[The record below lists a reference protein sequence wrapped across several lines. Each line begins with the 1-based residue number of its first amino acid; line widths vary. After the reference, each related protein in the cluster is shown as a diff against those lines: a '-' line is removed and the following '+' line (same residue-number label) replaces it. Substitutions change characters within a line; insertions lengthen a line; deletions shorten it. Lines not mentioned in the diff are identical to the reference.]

1 LSSIGGNGSGLGYE
15 FITNSVAVAFNLY
28 ESGVTNAESV
38 GVYTGGVSP
47 QGSAVNLIGTG
58 INLHSGDAF
67 HVHIVYFGTSLS
79 LILTD
84 KVTEAT
90 VTEEFTVNIPSGVG
104 ATTAYAGFTGSTGGM
119 TATQNILDWTFSN

>member
-1 LSSIGGNGSGLGYE
+1 
-15 FITNSVAVAFNLY
+15 
-28 ESGVTNAESV
+28 
-38 GVYTGGVSP
+38 
-47 QGSAVNLIGTG
+47 
-58 INLHSGDAF
+58 
-67 HVHIVYFGTSLS
+67 VHIVYFGTTLS

-90 VTEEFTVNIPSGVG
+90 VTEEFTVNIPGGVG